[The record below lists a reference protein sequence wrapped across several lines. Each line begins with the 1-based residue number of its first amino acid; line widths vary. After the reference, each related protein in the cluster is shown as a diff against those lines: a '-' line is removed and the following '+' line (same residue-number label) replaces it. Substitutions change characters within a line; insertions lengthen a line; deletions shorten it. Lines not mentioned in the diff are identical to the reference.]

1 MNLTRALNQQYADLA
16 ESLNSA
22 TEKKTNKI
30 RFMLRDTDIT
40 WRIRNGDIGQFE
52 SLFRSSYVS
61 LVRYA
66 KTLIKDHD
74 TAEEIVQD
82 LFFRLWQDK
91 EKLNIE
97 SSLNGYL
104 FRSVHN
110 KCLHYIEHNRVI
122 ERHAEEMSYSQSESQ
137 ESPSDILN
145 YKELQEKIASI
156 LERLPERCGKIFT
169 MSRFEGLKYSEIADK
184 LSVSIK
190 TVEANMGRALKE
202 FRKELTQ

>member
-1 MNLTRALNQQYADLA
+1 M
-16 ESLNSA
+16 
-22 TEKKTNKI
+22 I
-30 RFMLRDTDIT
+30 RDTEIIR
-40 WRIRNGDIGQFE
+40 RIRQGDVGQFE

-74 TAEEIVQD
+74 DAEEIVQD

-110 KCLHYIEHNRVI
+110 RCLHFIEHNKVVD
-122 ERHAEEMSYSQSESQ
+122 RHAEEMLSRQTETQ
-137 ESPSDILN
+137 ESPEDILH
-145 YKELQEKIASI
+145 YKELQSRIARI
-156 LERLPERCGKIFT
+156 LERLPERCGQIFY
-169 MSRFEGLKYSEIADK
+169 MSRFEGLKYNEIAEK
-184 LSVSIK
+184 LSVSVK
-190 TVEANMGRALKE
+190 TVESNMGRALKE
-202 FRKELTQ
+202 FRKELTEQ

>member
-1 MNLTRALNQQYADLA
+1 MTGD
-16 ESLNSA
+16 
-22 TEKKTNKI
+22 TEI
-30 RFMLRDTDIT
+30 IG
-40 WRIRNGDIGQFE
+40 RIRNGDKGQFE
-52 SLFRSSYVS
+52 LLFRSSYVS

-82 LFFRLWQDK
+82 LFFRLWQDR

-110 KCLHYIEHNRVI
+110 KCLHYIEHKKVVD
-122 ERHAEEMSYSQSESQ
+122 RHAGEMLLSRQEDQ
-137 ESPSDILN
+137 ESPSDILL
-145 YKELQEKIASI
+145 YKELQAKIAAI
-156 LERLPERCGKIFT
+156 LERLPERCGQIFY
-169 MSRFEGLKYSEIADK
+169 MSRFEGLKYAEIAEK

-190 TVEANMGRALKE
+190 TVESNMGRALKE
-202 FRKELTQ
+202 FRNELSE

>member
-1 MNLTRALNQQYADLA
+1 MTGD
-16 ESLNSA
+16 
-22 TEKKTNKI
+22 TEI
-30 RFMLRDTDIT
+30 IG
-40 WRIRNGDIGQFE
+40 RIRNGDKGQFE
-52 SLFRSSYVS
+52 LLFRSSYVS

-82 LFFRLWQDK
+82 LFFRLWQDR

-110 KCLHYIEHNRVI
+110 KCLHFIEHKKVVD
-122 ERHAEEMSYSQSESQ
+122 RHAGEMLLSQHEDQ
-137 ESPSDILN
+137 ESPSDILL
-145 YKELQEKIASI
+145 YKELQAKIAAI
-156 LERLPERCGKIFT
+156 LERLPERCGQIFY
-169 MSRFEGLKYSEIADK
+169 MSRFEGLKYAEIAEK

-190 TVEANMGRALKE
+190 TVESNMGRALKE
-202 FRKELTQ
+202 FRRELTE

>member
-1 MNLTRALNQQYADLA
+1 M
-16 ESLNSA
+16 
-22 TEKKTNKI
+22 I
-30 RFMLRDTDIT
+30 RDTEIPG
-40 WRIRNGDIGQFE
+40 RIRQGDIKEFE

-74 TAEEIVQD
+74 SAEEIVQD
-82 LFFRLWQDK
+82 LFFRLWKDK

-110 KCLHYIEHNRVI
+110 KCLHYIEHNKVV
-122 ERHAEEMSYSQSESQ
+122 ERHAGEISKRQSEKQ
-137 ESPSDILN
+137 ESPADILQ
-145 YKELQEKIASI
+145 YKELQTRIARI
-156 LERLPERCGKIFT
+156 LERLPGRCGQIFY
-169 MSRFEGLKYSEIADK
+169 MSRFEGLKYTEIAEK

-190 TVEANMGRALKE
+190 TVESNMGRALKE
-202 FRKELTQ
+202 FRKELTEQ

>member
-1 MNLTRALNQQYADLA
+1 M
-16 ESLNSA
+16 
-22 TEKKTNKI
+22 I
-30 RFMLRDTDIT
+30 RDTEIT
-40 WRIRNGDIGQFE
+40 GRIRNGDEGQFE

-82 LFFRLWQDK
+82 LFYRLWQDK

-110 KCLHYIEHNRVI
+110 RCLHYIEHNRVV
-122 ERHAEEMSYSQSESQ
+122 ERHAEEMAYRQPETQ

-145 YKELQEKIASI
+145 YKELQDKVARI
-156 LERLPERCGKIFT
+156 LERLPERCGTIFT
-169 MSRFEGLKYSEIADK
+169 MSRFEGLKYSEIAQK
-184 LSVSIK
+184 LSVSVK

-202 FRKELTQ
+202 FRRELSQ

>member
-1 MNLTRALNQQYADLA
+1 M
-16 ESLNSA
+16 
-22 TEKKTNKI
+22 I
-30 RFMLRDTDIT
+30 RDTEIAR
-40 WRIRNGDIGQFE
+40 RIRNGDAGQFE

-66 KTLIKDHD
+66 RTMIKDHD

-91 EKLNIE
+91 ENLKIE

-110 KCLHYIEHNRVI
+110 RCLHFIEHNRVI
-122 ERHAEEMSYSQSESQ
+122 ARHAEEISYNQSENQ

-145 YKELQEKIASI
+145 YKELQEKIARI
-156 LERLPERCGKIFT
+156 IEKLPERCGKIFT
-169 MSRFEGLKYSEIADK
+169 MSRFEGLKYNEIAEK
-184 LSVSIK
+184 LSVSVK
-190 TVEANMGRALKE
+190 TVEANMGKALKE

>member
-1 MNLTRALNQQYADLA
+1 M
-16 ESLNSA
+16 
-22 TEKKTNKI
+22 I
-30 RFMLRDTDIT
+30 RDSEIT
-40 WRIRNGDIGQFE
+40 GRIRNGDAKEFE

-66 KTLIKDHD
+66 RTLIKDLD

-82 LFFRLWQDK
+82 LFFRLWQDRG
-91 EKLNIE
+91 KLNIE

-110 KCLHYIEHNRVI
+110 RCLHYIEHNRVV
-122 ERHAEEMSYSQSESQ
+122 ERHAEEMVYSESENQ

-145 YKELQEKIASI
+145 YKELQEKIARI

-169 MSRFEGLKYSEIADK
+169 MSRFEGLKYSEIAEK

-190 TVEANMGRALKE
+190 TVEANMGRALRE
-202 FRKELTQ
+202 FRKELTV

>member
-1 MNLTRALNQQYADLA
+1 LNPTRALNQQYADLA

-30 RFMLRDTDIT
+30 RSMLRDTDIT

-110 KCLHYIEHNRVI
+110 KCLHYIEHNKVV
-122 ERHAEEMSYSQSESQ
+122 ERHAEEMLYHQSESQ
-137 ESPSDILN
+137 ETPSDILN

-169 MSRFEGLKYSEIADK
+169 MSRFEGLKYSEIAEK

-202 FRKELTQ
+202 FRKELAQ

>member
-1 MNLTRALNQQYADLA
+1 MISD
-16 ESLNSA
+16 
-22 TEKKTNKI
+22 TE
-30 RFMLRDTDIT
+30 IT
-40 WRIRNGDIGQFE
+40 GRIRNGDIGQFE

-66 KTLIKDHD
+66 MTLIKDHD

-91 EKLNIE
+91 EKLHIE

-110 KCLHYIEHNRVI
+110 RCLHIIEHNKVV
-122 ERHAEEMSYSQSESQ
+122 ERHAKEMVYNLEDSPENPSE
-137 ESPSDILN
+137 ILN
-145 YKELQEKIASI
+145 YKELQEKIARI

-169 MSRFEGLKYSEIADK
+169 MSRFEGLKYSEIAER
-184 LSVSIK
+184 LSVSVK

-202 FRKELTQ
+202 FRRELSQ